1 MGGVGATISWSD
13 HCTVIKLKKND
24 VVATTK
30 TSITQED
37 ETMEVTLKAE
47 EDAQLIEEPAEEDQ
61 SIEVPL

>member
-1 MGGVGATISWSD
+1 MGGGEATISWSD

-47 EDAQLIEEPAEEDQ
+47 EDVQLIEEPAEEDQ